1 MFCELRQVKSRIK
14 TLNCKSRQISERAQR
29 NFVLK
34 KQTRDVMDIINYILD
49 SPLWVTVPLVIINLV
64 LWGLLI
70 YLIWKNWFRRK
81 DED

>member
-1 MFCELRQVKSRIK
+1 
-14 TLNCKSRQISERAQR
+14 
-29 NFVLK
+29 
-34 KQTRDVMDIINYILD
+34 MDFYNYILNA
-49 SPLWVTVPLVIINLV
+49 PIWLTIPLVIINLV

>member
-1 MFCELRQVKSRIK
+1 VKSRIETSNCELRQHFALSRRKFVKKKLK
-14 TLNCKSRQISERAQR
+14 TLC
-29 NFVLK
+29 
-34 KQTRDVMDIINYILD
+34 DMDFYNYILD
-49 SPLWVTVPLVIINLV
+49 SPLWLTVPLVIINLV